1 MLIDEENVDE
11 GILWDQWQR
20 WMNNV
25 EVAYGSFE
33 MLVGWERRIGL
44 HELELF
50 WNLELELFWDI
61 KLDLQN

>member
-1 MLIDEENVDE
+1 MLVNVNDEENVDE

-33 MLVGWERRIGL
+33 TLVGWERTTR
-44 HELELF
+44 LE
-50 WNLELELFWDI
+50 ELELFWDI